1 MATRTLDNRLT
12 VVAPVSA
19 FGVKVFGVWPL
30 FLFAFKE
37 KGFWHMVHPPSLVG
51 SGRTRG
57 RKSHARD
64 PRTHAHKHAS
74 THTHT
79 HTSDRWSCEVEVSPG
94 VRNALPCCM
103 RTCRKRGQ
111 SARRGGSSLGCRQTT
126 DRGLRRDRAH
136 QRRSAGGAEGLGGPM
151 RATEGS
157 DAAVRPNSIST
168 ARPVLAGGVRGRDG
182 GLFGHQRGELCTYA
196 HDFATAYGKGLL
208 RLRSGGQS
216 RRSWDGL
223 DLRQRGQRP
232 ECPDVLHRPG
242 RVREV

>member
-19 FGVKVFGVWPL
+19 FGVKGFGLWPL

-37 KGFWHMVHPPSLVG
+37 KGFWHMVLRPSLVG

-57 RKSHARD
+57 RKSPARD
-64 PRTHAHKHAS
+64 PHTRTQAHKHTHAH

-126 DRGLRRDRAH
+126 DRGLRRDRAR

-182 GLFGHQRGELCTYA
+182 GLFGHQRGELRTYMTLRR
-196 HDFATAYGKGLL
+196 HTSGKAFCACVLAG
-208 RLRSGGQS
+208 RAGG
-216 RRSWDGL
+216 
-223 DLRQRGQRP
+223 RGM
-232 ECPDVLHRPG
+232 G
-242 RVREV
+242 